1 MIRILDAPPAPRG
14 LLFVATFSR
23 HDREAITRHPELMRA
38 MHKAEPGAWAGIMA
52 AHRRA
57 QRVALETRIVRLG
70 PDDDG
75 MRRQALNDLQTGADA
90 LAALTDTRRGQ
101 LFGTACRLAKYVA
114 HRVLSEAETYAAL
127 REAAAANGSLTRY
140 GRHWADSTIRRAL
153 IAGRND
159 LLPVVAH
166 RFRTNGDRP

>member
-1 MIRILDAPPAPRG
+1 
-14 LLFVATFSR
+14 
-23 HDREAITRHPELMRA
+23 
-38 MHKAEPGAWAGIMA
+38 MA
-52 AHRRA
+52 AHRQA
-57 QRVALETRIVRLG
+57 QRVTLETRIVRLA

-75 MRRQALNDLQTGADA
+75 MRRQALDDLQTAADA

-101 LFGTACRLAKYVA
+101 LFGAACRLAKYVT
-114 HRVLSEAETYAAL
+114 HRILSEAETCTAL

-159 LLPVVAH
+159 TLPPLAR
-166 RFRTNGDRP
+166 RFRTNGGRP